1 MTAGA
6 DGTVHSIRA
15 KVGDRTAEL
24 NAGGASM
31 LIVNYK
37 HPVGVLKVPEA
48 DIEGVS
54 RGQSVTIT
62 SDQLPGKTIEG
73 TVSTIGGRIADE
85 TARDGSPLFE
95 VRVTFGYNEATKTDM
110 DIEGKI
116 QLRDFGTVFYVPTAA
131 VANNDGA
138 DYVVVVYDDNTTSE
152 HQVEVL
158 GQTDDGQTVIK
169 GNRISE
175 GAKIRAD
182 LSE

>member
-1 MTAGA
+1 
-6 DGTVHSIRA
+6 
-15 KVGDRTAEL
+15 
-24 NAGGASM
+24 M
-31 LIVNYK
+31 LIVNYQR
-37 HPVGVLKVPEA
+37 PVGVLKVPEA

-54 RGQSVTIT
+54 RGQSVAIT
-62 SDQLPGKTIEG
+62 SGQLPGKTIEG
-73 TVSTIGGRIADE
+73 TVSTVGGEIADE
-85 TARDGSPLFE
+85 AARDGSPLYE
-95 VRVTFGYNEATKTDM
+95 VRVTLGHNEAIKTDM

-158 GQTDDGQTVIK
+158 GQTNDGQTVIK